1 MKLRL
6 LSPEILAPPPLY
18 PFPFMNT
25 QIRALHQPPLALNLA
40 PPIGP
45 PLIPPLGPP
54 LGYLLGPP
62 LGYLLRPPLGY
73 PLGPPLDYLL
83 GPPLIPPLGP
93 PLGYPLGPPLGYLL
107 GPGMKWNLRMSL
119 DPPHS
124 IFFYPLNIQ
133 LSKNVAYNLFT
144 RIYNQ
149 LSFLPE
155 PGPS

>member
-73 PLGPPLDYLL
+73 PLGPPL
-83 GPPLIPPLGP
+83 
-93 PLGYPLGPPLGYLL
+93 GYLL